1 MKKLHIHVSVPDLLE
16 SIQFYNSLFGCKPSR
31 QKIDYAKWELKD
43 PRVNFAISTRS
54 QTIGLDHLGIQV
66 EDETEI
72 AEINQRLKQASQVTG
87 EINKG
92 VCCYSES
99 SKSWTID
106 KAGIPWES
114 FMTMKDA
121 EVYGSGGLNAG
132 ASACCVDEPGAVQS
146 TCC

>member
-1 MKKLHIHVSVPDLLE
+1 MKKLHIHVSVPELQE
-16 SIQFYNSLFGCKPSR
+16 SIRFYNSLFGCKPSR

-66 EDETEI
+66 EDEAEI
-72 AEINQRLKQASQVTG
+72 AEINERLKQASQVTG

-92 VCCYSES
+92 VCCYSKS

-121 EVYGSGGLNAG
+121 EVYGSGGLNVG
-132 ASACCVDEPGAVQS
+132 TSACCVDGPGAVQS
-146 TCC
+146 NCC

>member
-1 MKKLHIHVSVPDLLE
+1 MKKLHIHVSVPELQE
-16 SIQFYNSLFGCKPSR
+16 SIRFYNSLFGCKPSQ

-66 EDETEI
+66 ENETEI
-72 AEINQRLKQASQVTG
+72 AEINERLKQASQVTG

-114 FMTMKDA
+114 FVTMKDA
-121 EVYGSGGLNAG
+121 EVYGSGGLNVG

-146 TCC
+146 NCC

>member
-1 MKKLHIHVSVPDLLE
+1 MKKLHIHVSVPDLPE
-16 SIQFYNSLFGCKPSR
+16 SIQFYNSLFGCKPS
-31 QKIDYAKWELKD
+31 KEKTDYAKWELED
-43 PRVNFAISTRS
+43 PAVNFAISTRS

-72 AEINQRLKQASQVTG
+72 GEINQRLKQASQVTG
-87 EINKG
+87 EINKA

-121 EVYGSGGLNAG
+121 EVYGSDSLNLVD
-132 ASACCVDEPGAVQS
+132 SACCAKESGSVQS
-146 TCC
+146 NCC